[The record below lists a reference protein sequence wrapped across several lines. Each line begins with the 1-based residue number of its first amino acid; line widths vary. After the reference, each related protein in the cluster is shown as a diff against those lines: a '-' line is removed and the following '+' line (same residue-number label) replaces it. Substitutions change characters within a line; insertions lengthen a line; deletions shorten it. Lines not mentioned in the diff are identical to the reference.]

1 MGDKMTQYKEC
12 PVCCGEATWYGL
24 APHSHNVGAD
34 GDFRGSTVMVKEKD
48 YPDNFSED
56 PEAKGCGT
64 YYCKTCDGNGM
75 VNLDGSIIE
84 LD

>member
-1 MGDKMTQYKEC
+1 MKEKYKEC

-24 APHSHNVGAD
+24 APHSHNRQSMQGGFIGTTEFID
-34 GDFRGSTVMVKEKD
+34 KKD

-56 PEAKGCGT
+56 PEEAGAGIWSCEN
-64 YYCKTCDGNGM
+64 CDGNGM

-84 LD
+84 ED